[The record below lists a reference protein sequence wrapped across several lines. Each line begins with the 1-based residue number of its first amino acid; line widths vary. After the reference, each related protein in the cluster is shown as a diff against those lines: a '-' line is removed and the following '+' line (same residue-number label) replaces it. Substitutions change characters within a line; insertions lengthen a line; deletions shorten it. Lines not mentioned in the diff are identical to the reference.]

1 MDQENRLGLNF
12 LVNLEKG
19 FVESV
24 KFDRTINIIVLAQNR
39 IMPTGVAT

>member
-24 KFDRTINIIVLAQNR
+24 DRTINIIVLAQNCF
-39 IMPTGVAT
+39 MPAGVAT